1 MSGYFEILAILTCAV
16 VVVWL
21 FRRIKLP
28 AILAYLVAGVI
39 VGQHG
44 LNLAHEQVDYDH
56 FAELGI
62 VFLLFTLGL
71 EFSLPRL
78 MAMRHLVISV
88 GSLQVGISLL
98 VFMIAGLFFG
108 LSIPAAFV
116 VGSILALSSTA
127 IVIRQLSES
136 GAMKRKSGQL
146 S

>member
-16 VVVWL
+16 FVVWL
-21 FRRIKLP
+21 FRRLNLP
-28 AILAYLVAGVI
+28 AILAYLVAGMI

-44 LNLAHEQVDYDH
+44 LNIAHEQVDYDH

-78 MAMRHLVISV
+78 MAMRHLVVSV

-98 VFMIAGLFFG
+98 VFMLSGLF
-108 LSIPAAFV
+108 
-116 VGSILALSSTA
+116 LA
-127 IVIRQLSES
+127 IN
-136 GAMKRKSGQL
+136 KRN
-146 S
+146 